1 MKFSKTDSVGNNY
14 LFFIE
19 SKMPSSENV
28 QTTISGLDDQFAGRI
43 GDDTYDSTKTIHIH
57 RRNRAYVWNHEM
69 RMKCL
74 DSILKGYYIP
84 PIICSTRTV
93 NGREIR
99 EVMEGGNRITTFRRI
114 LENKVRELT
123 DAERR
128 LIDRF
133 PITLVVMRDLNSKDQ
148 RDMFRR
154 LNKNVRVT
162 DGQLYAMSEDDSPL
176 VQEAVALLNDDVYPL
191 RQRITETFFDTR
203 EVKDDGKK
211 NLAAAVAIVSGCIHG
226 PYHIVKSFDKQE
238 EVVSRQEN
246 IDRIKVIDTLTR
258 VLDIFRQAD
267 DIEELTDG
275 RKRRGQ
281 WALGTRIGPML
292 YDILTNPDT
301 AAIQLKWV
309 QYLVKVRRGV
319 PDSED
324 AVYVKMASHQLCP
337 NLFKKISTKVKIYVE
352 QNRLATDEE
361 LQNVVHDNVI
371 DDESADDPDDE

>member
-1 MKFSKTDSVGNNY
+1 
-14 LFFIE
+14 
-19 SKMPSSENV
+19 MPSSENV
-28 QTTISGLDDQFAGRI
+28 QTTISGLDDQFSGRV
-43 GDDTYDSTKTIHIH
+43 GDATYDPTKTIHIH
-57 RRNRAYVWNHEM
+57 RRNRAYVWNREM
-69 RMKCL
+69 QEKCL

-133 PITLVVMRDLNSKDQ
+133 PITLVVMRDLSVKDQ

-176 VQEAVALLNDDVYPL
+176 VREAVALLTDDVYPL

-203 EVKDDGKK
+203 EDKKDDGKK
-211 NLAAAVAIVSGCIHG
+211 NLAAAVALVSGCIHG
-226 PYHIVKSFDKQE
+226 PDKIAKSFDKQE
-238 EVVSRQEN
+238 TVVSMQDP
-246 IDRIKVIDTLTR
+246 IDRTKVVEILTR
-258 VLDIFRQAD
+258 VLDIFRHAD

-275 RKRRGQ
+275 RRKRGQ
-281 WALGTRIGPML
+281 WALGTRLGPML
-292 YDILTNPDT
+292 YDILTNADT
-301 AAIQLKWV
+301 TAVQFKWA

-337 NLFKKISTKVKIYVE
+337 NLFKKISTKVKIYIE

-361 LQNVVHDNVI
+361 LQNVIHDN
-371 DDESADDPDDE
+371 DSDEESADDPDYE